1 MLEDQPEAQYQRA
14 LEQLSRL
21 VRERDQCLLQ
31 LDTIASLPL
40 SISPRSGHVA
50 EFSVRDARE
59 LLDSIEQQTVWIHQA
74 IEEANRHADTCGRPR
89 LAWLRMPR
97 SNGGSAEGEV

>member
-1 MLEDQPEAQYQRA
+1 MLENQPEAQYQQA
-14 LEQLSRL
+14 LETLSRL

-50 EFSVRDARE
+50 EFDLRDARE
-59 LLDSIEQQTVWIHQA
+59 LLDSIEQQTLWIHQA
-74 IEEANRHADTCGRPR
+74 IEEANRHADACGRPR
-89 LAWLRMPR
+89 VTWLRMPR
-97 SNGGSAEGEV
+97 SNGGSDQGEV